1 MEHNPPKSGKQRK
14 RFKNIRELI
23 FILSGIGL
31 GALGLNGFLLPNRF
45 IDGGATGLALLFA
58 ETTTVDLSYA
68 VIIANVPFVVLG
80 YFQMSNRFIIKSALA
95 IVALSLLL
103 LAPFPVVTT
112 DPVLSAVFGG
122 FFLGAGI
129 GMSVRG
135 GCVIDGTEI
144 LALYLTRR
152 FNVSIGDVTIIVNAL
167 IFALAALL
175 LGIETAL
182 YSMLCYFF
190 AAKTMDFVLQGIEE
204 YLGITIMSERNDVIK
219 QRIVDEMGTGVTI
232 LSSEGG
238 FGNKGKSPQKKG
250 VLYAVITR
258 LEYSKIQKIVEDCD
272 PTAFFVIQGVKDVR
286 GGMLRKRVLPS

>member
-1 MEHNPPKSGKQRK
+1 MTKKPPKAPR
-14 RFKNIRELI
+14 RRYLKNVRELL
-23 FILSGIGL
+23 FIVSGIAL
-31 GALGLNGFLLPNRF
+31 GALGLNGFLLPSRF

-68 VIIANVPFVVLG
+68 IIVANVPFVVLG
-80 YFQMSNRFIIKSALA
+80 YFQMSTRFIIKTALA
-95 IVALSLLL
+95 IIALSLLL

-112 DPVLSAVFGG
+112 DPVLAAVFGG

-175 LGIETAL
+175 LGVETAL
-182 YSMLCYFF
+182 YSMLTYFF

-204 YLGITIMSERNDVIK
+204 YLGITVMSEHNDVIK

-232 LSSEGG
+232 LTSEGG
-238 FGNKGKSPQKKG
+238 YGNKGVSPQKKG

-258 LEYSKIQKIVEDCD
+258 LEYLRIRKIIEDCD
-272 PTAFFVIQGVKDVR
+272 PTAFSVIQGVKDVR

>member
-1 MEHNPPKSGKQRK
+1 MTKKPPKASR
-14 RFKNIRELI
+14 RRYLKNVRELFFVI
-23 FILSGIGL
+23 SGITL
-31 GALGLNGFLLPNRF
+31 GALGLNGFLLPSRF

-68 VIIANVPFVVLG
+68 IIIGNVPFVVMG
-80 YFQMSNRFIIKSALA
+80 YFQMSTRFIIKSALA
-95 IVALSLLL
+95 IIALSLLL

-112 DPVLSAVFGG
+112 DPVLAAVFGG

-152 FNVSIGDVTIIVNAL
+152 FNVSIGDVTIFVNAL

-175 LGIETAL
+175 LGVETAL
-182 YSMLCYFF
+182 YSMLTYFF

-204 YLGITIMSERNDVIK
+204 YLGITIMSEHNDVIK

-238 FGNKGKSPQKKG
+238 YGNKGVSPQKKG
-250 VLYAVITR
+250 VIYAVITR
-258 LEYSKIQKIVEDCD
+258 LEYLRIRKIIEECD
-272 PTAFFVIQGVKDVR
+272 PTAFSVIQGVKDVR